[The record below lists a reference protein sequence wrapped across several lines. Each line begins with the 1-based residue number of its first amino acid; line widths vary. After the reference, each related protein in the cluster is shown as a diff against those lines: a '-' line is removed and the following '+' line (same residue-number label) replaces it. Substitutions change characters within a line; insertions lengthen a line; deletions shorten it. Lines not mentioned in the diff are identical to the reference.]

1 MNRRTTAILTGE
13 IALLALLVALIY
25 TTRDRRAASNNP
37 SQTNA
42 PAAGAASAA
51 ASRDLTARPPKNETT
66 EERRKRMIS
75 NEGYRDDLNLSE
87 QDVYMYV
94 QAKGSNALSLVTAFE
109 STRDKNYLKAAAEKF
124 PDDPFVQ
131 AKALLWL
138 DMSDDERAKW
148 TEAFKKSSPSN
159 AFANFLAARDAVKRG
174 DTQTAYAEV
183 MAARGKGYDEFDRES
198 SQGLGEAYLF
208 AGRSEAEAKILGIEV
223 TLPQYAEFK
232 KVGHQFLD
240 LAQKS
245 ADAGDI
251 KTQQELLLANWQ
263 MGNQMRN
270 GGAPAFT
277 IAELVGIAIE
287 NLTLRSPLAGAEFN
301 GRLTAD
307 LLAANT
313 ADSKE
318 LRSGLPVFE
327 NWFPTAPDE
336 EIVTYFDMMVNSGE
350 RQAILWLKQQH
361 PELAQI
367 QPSN

>member
-1 MNRRTTAILTGE
+1 MKSR
-13 IALLALLVALIY
+13 LALIAALSLVGLILFIVGL
-25 TTRDRRAASNNP
+25 RARRIESGRVAGDGASVPIGGYAAN
-37 SQTNA
+37 
-42 PAAGAASAA
+42 SATMQDNHA
-51 ASRDLTARPPKNETT
+51 ETQK
-66 EERRKRMIS
+66 ERRLRMIS
-75 NEGYRDDLNLSE
+75 NTAYRDDFRLSE

-109 STRDKNYLKAAAEKF
+109 STRDKEYLKTAAEKF

-138 DMSDDERAKW
+138 DLSDEERAKW

-159 AFANFLAARDAVKRG
+159 AFANFLAARDAIKRG
-174 DTQTAYAEV
+174 ETQVAYAEV
-183 MAARGKGYDEFDRES
+183 MAAKGKGYDEFDRES
-198 SQGLGEAYLF
+198 SQGLADAYLF

-232 KVGHQFLD
+232 KVGRQFLD

-245 ADAGDI
+245 ADAGDT
-251 KTQQELLLANWQ
+251 KTQEDLLLANWQ
-263 MGNQMRN
+263 MGNQMRS